1 MRVPAA
7 YNGLLGLKPTGGRV
21 SAGPEFDGVFNGL
34 AVQVSVSRTVGDSA
48 ALPDR
53 IRDRNGATPTSPRS
67 HSGRTRR
74 RSPPPG
80 LAADGAVTLVG
91 WVG

>member
-53 IRDRNGATPTSPRS
+53 IRDRNGATA
-67 HSGRTRR
+67 G
-74 RSPPPG
+74 
-80 LAADGAVTLVG
+80 AD
-91 WVG
+91 